1 MKKVSIITVNYNHS
15 HVTDALLDSIAA
27 KNTYANIEIIVVDNA
42 STINPVPVWQAKYP
56 TVTFI
61 RSEVN
66 TGFAG
71 GNNIGIKAAT
81 GDYLFLVNNDTE
93 FTEGLIEKLIATL
106 EDNPMVAMVSP
117 KIHYY
122 DVPNML
128 QYVGYTKMNYFTA
141 RNSQIGQF
149 ETDNGQYN
157 YLTGK
162 TGFAHGAAMMVTRA
176 AINKVGLMA
185 ENFFLY
191 YEELDW
197 CARMQK
203 AGYEIWVNTDAL
215 IYHKE
220 SISVGKQSAIKE
232 YFMNRNRL
240 LFERRNASTIEFLV
254 FSLYFIG
261 LVAPRNIINYIK
273 HKQCGFIKWLLKAI
287 WWNVTNSVN
296 SNKLGYPLK

>member
-1 MKKVSIITVNYNHS
+1 VKKVSIVTVNFNYS
-15 HVTDALLDSIAA
+15 HVTDALLDSIAE
-27 KNTYANIEIIVVDNA
+27 KNNYSNIEIIVVDNA
-42 STINPVPVWQAKYP
+42 STINPVPAWQAKY
-56 TVTFI
+56 TYVTFI

-93 FTEGLIEKLIATL
+93 FTEGLIDTLVATL
-106 EDNPMVAMVSP
+106 ESNSKIAMVSP

-128 QYVGYTKMNYFTA
+128 QYVGYTEMNYFTA
-141 RNSQIGQF
+141 RNKQLGQF
-149 ETDNGQYN
+149 ETDNGQYQH
-157 YLTGK
+157 LTGK

-176 AINKVGLMA
+176 AIEKVGLMA

-197 CARMQK
+197 CARMK
-203 AGYEIWVNTDAL
+203 HAGFEIWVNMDAL

-232 YFMNRNRL
+232 YFMNRNRI
-240 LFERRNASTIEFLV
+240 LFERRNASNFQFFV
-254 FSLYFIG
+254 FIIYFIG

-273 HKQCGFIKWLLKAI
+273 QKQSSFNKWLLKAI
-287 WWNVTNSVN
+287 WWNITNRVN
-296 SNKLGYPLK
+296 SNYLGYPLK